1 MLAVVVIVTVV
12 VVILGLALF
21 IRGLLAVLRDGS
33 DQERP

>member
-1 MLAVVVIVTVV
+1 MLAVVVIGTV
-12 VVILGLALF
+12 VVILGLGLF